1 MEWFDYD
8 LERNTCG
15 GNGEN
20 TDETIV
26 ATNSESE
33 TVSVS
38 CQTQV
43 FFHLFVI
50 CTRSWS
56 IAAFILLHHMHDG
69 IIPVGSLVE
78 FQVTKNRAL
87 AQGWQM
93 STNCHYFEKKSSQYY
108 IFVTSKATRMRRS
121 SKLSHEEQ
129 YTGIHGND

>member
-1 MEWFDYD
+1 MALIVVP
-8 LERNTCG
+8 LEMKHVFFGLDSDNSTSNG
-15 GNGEN
+15 TFLIDSSHHLAGNGEN
-20 TDETIV
+20 QNTYEMIV

-78 FQVTKNRAL
+78 FQVTK
-87 AQGWQM
+87 
-93 STNCHYFEKKSSQYY
+93 FEGLLKGGK
-108 IFVTSKATRMRRS
+108 
-121 SKLSHEEQ
+121 
-129 YTGIHGND
+129 

>member
-1 MEWFDYD
+1 MTLSTSNGTFLIDSSHH
-8 LERNTCG
+8 LA

-20 TDETIV
+20 QTTDEMIV

-108 IFVTSKATRMRRS
+108 IFVTSKATCNT
-121 SKLSHEEQ
+121 HE
-129 YTGIHGND
+129 TFFKT

>member
-1 MEWFDYD
+1 MT
-8 LERNTCG
+8 LNTSNG
-15 GNGEN
+15 TFLIDSSHHLAGNGEN
-20 TDETIV
+20 QNTTEMIV

-78 FQVTKNRAL
+78 FQVTKNRGL
-87 AQGWQM
+87 AQGWQI
-93 STNCHYFEKKSSQYY
+93 SILFSKIRKKSFQYY
-108 IFVTSKATRMRRS
+108 IFITSKATRMRHS
-121 SKLSHEEQ
+121 SKLSHEEW
-129 YTGIHGND
+129 